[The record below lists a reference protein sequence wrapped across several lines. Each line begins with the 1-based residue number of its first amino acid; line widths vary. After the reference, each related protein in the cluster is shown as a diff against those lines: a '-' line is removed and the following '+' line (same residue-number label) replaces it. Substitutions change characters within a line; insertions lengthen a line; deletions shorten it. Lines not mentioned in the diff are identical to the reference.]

1 MKEFDMKN
9 HTRKRSSRNN
19 RGRNSRGF
27 NSRKD
32 DKPRRRD
39 SNEMH
44 KVVCDKCSKECE
56 VPFKPSTDKPIYCD
70 DCFKENRDSKERS
83 NGKSRDSSGQLK
95 EMNIK
100 LDKIL
105 KLLE

>member
-9 HTRKRSSRNN
+9 HTKKRSSRNN
-19 RGRNSRGF
+19 RGRGF
-27 NSRKD
+27 NKRD

-39 SNEMH
+39 SGEVTMH
-44 KVVCDKCSKECE
+44 KVTCDKCNKECE
-56 VPFKPSTDKPIYCD
+56 VPFKPSSDKPIYCD
-70 DCFKENRDSKERS
+70 DCFKVNRDSKERS
-83 NGKSRDSSGQLK
+83 NSSNNSGGEFKQI
-95 EMNIK
+95 NVK